1 MAVAIEQIKLGAVF
15 RFKNGP
21 RRVTGFGKQ
30 MGTGFNVRWEY
41 ADGKKRGGRLAGSM
55 WVHYFRANAIEQ
67 IPDPAE
73 SGPSRRL
80 ASGRE
85 VASLE
90 DVASITLNTHCP
102 AKWAFV
108 DLETGELWGHDGTQF
123 KRLSSAEAAE
133 VEALAKKWRIKLG
146 DLAVVQQPVGKTFI
160 DCLTDAE
167 DGSF

>member
-1 MAVAIEQIKLGAVF
+1 MRNTTEVDMAVAIEQIKPGAVF

-21 RRVTGFGKQ
+21 RRVAGFGKQ

-67 IPDPAE
+67 IPDPAVA
-73 SGPSRRL
+73 GTTRRL

-90 DVASITLNTHCP
+90 DMVAITLNTHCP

-108 DLETGELWGHDGTQF
+108 DLETGKLWRHDGTQF
-123 KRLSSAEAAE
+123 KRLSSAEAKE
-133 VEALAKKWRIKLG
+133 VEALAKKV
-146 DLAVVQQPVGKTFI
+146 ANQVG
-160 DCLTDAE
+160 
-167 DGSF
+167 